1 MVQHKKKLCECDQV
15 SACTQREQKEWKY
28 QKKSVKMEVSEEEC
42 NWFVHFKEFN
52 QVARSNVSSM

>member
-15 SACTQREQKEWKY
+15 SACTQTEQKEWKY
-28 QKKSVKMEVSEEEC
+28 QKKSIKIEVLEEEC

-52 QVARSNVSSM
+52 QVAGSNVSSM